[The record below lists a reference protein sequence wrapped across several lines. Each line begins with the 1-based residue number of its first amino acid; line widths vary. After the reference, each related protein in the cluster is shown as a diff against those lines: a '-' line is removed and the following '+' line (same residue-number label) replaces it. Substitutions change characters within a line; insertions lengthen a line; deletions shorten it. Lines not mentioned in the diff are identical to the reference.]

1 VFDHQSVQARARR
14 VVVCGFLAFAL
25 CLSVHPAA
33 VSAAAGAV
41 QQKKSTAKK
50 PAKQAAVPASLL
62 RAVDAAVSEVTP
74 VKSVR
79 SPRSGVV
86 RIVLDQGLVKEGEYR
101 AALVGGCGE
110 ILKAKAQNVA
120 STLEIVN
127 ADQRQG
133 YVYRPTGNCAD
144 VIAADDDRRRMVI
157 LPQTTV
163 FRVPR

>member
-1 VFDHQSVQARARR
+1 MS
-14 VVVCGFLAFAL
+14 GFLVLTL
-25 CLSVHPAA
+25 CGAIQPA
-33 VSAAAGAV
+33 SASFSEVAI
-41 QQKKSTAKK
+41 QKKSTAKK
-50 PAKQAAVPASLL
+50 PAKQPAAVPASLL
-62 RAVDAAVSEVTP
+62 RAVRTAVSEVTP

-79 SPRSGVV
+79 SPRGGVV

-101 AALVGGCGE
+101 AALVGSCGE

-133 YVYRPTGNCAD
+133 YVYRPTSNCAD

-163 FRVPR
+163 FPAPK

>member
-1 VFDHQSVQARARR
+1 MSDHPKHEARARR
-14 VVVCGFLAFAL
+14 GIMSAFLVLTLCGGM
-25 CLSVHPAA
+25 PA
-33 VSAAAGAV
+33 SASFSEV
-41 QQKKSTAKK
+41 IQKKSTAKQ
-50 PAKQAAVPASLL
+50 PAKQPAAVPASLL
-62 RAVDAAVSEVTP
+62 RALRTAVSEVTP

-79 SPRSGVV
+79 SPRGGVV

-101 AALVGGCGE
+101 AALVGSCGE

-133 YVYRPTGNCAD
+133 YVYRPTSNCAD

-163 FRVPR
+163 FRAPK